1 MNTNSIFSQQIN
13 SGVASTARTK
23 RIQKDRH
30 RRPAEHMRQNGEKP
44 SDSDPH
50 QNPES
55 KPHFFSGDMH
65 EDIYLRNEIEGII
78 EKILSCSQKNQR
90 DDAKEQGMQVDVVI

>member
-1 MNTNSIFSQQIN
+1 
-13 SGVASTARTK
+13 
-23 RIQKDRH
+23 
-30 RRPAEHMRQNGEKP
+30 
-44 SDSDPH
+44 
-50 QNPES
+50 
-55 KPHFFSGDMH
+55 MH